1 MIYRESFSIGRGYE
15 TREFRTSGT
24 KNQLKR
30 LKTTLDDR
38 ERERE
43 PDIDGQR
50 GALRWC
56 PVVLRLD
63 YAAKIEILDSS
74 ETGREDEGLTGSTF
88 IVSASA
94 LLPPPLY
101 RR

>member
-30 LKTTLDDR
+30 SKTTLDDR

-43 PDIDGQR
+43 SRI
-50 GALRWC
+50 
-56 PVVLRLD
+56 
-63 YAAKIEILDSS
+63 
-74 ETGREDEGLTGSTF
+74 LTGEGE
-88 IVSASA
+88 
-94 LLPPPLY
+94 L
-101 RR
+101 